1 MKITFRAIDR
11 VHLTLMEEA
20 LSEFD
25 LVAND
30 PRIYTPLELRK
41 KIFEV
46 DRGLQDVAVFHR
58 GDTIPLEATLID
70 FRGNPHPDLAT
81 ALSIELAVAQLTPIR
96 KLLFT
101 VSGTLVDALTGQVD
115 FQLTPTETNQTDV
128 DEAIGN
134 VRVEVA
140 AGEYKTF
147 EVFAVNFKDSAFN
160 LPV

>member
-11 VHLTLMEEA
+11 VQIALMEEA

-25 LVAND
+25 LAAND
-30 PRIYTPLELRK
+30 PKTYTPLELRR

-46 DRGLQDVAVFHR
+46 DRGLQDVPTFHR
-58 GDTIPLEATLID
+58 GDTIPMEVTLLD
-70 FRGNPHPDLAT
+70 FRGNPHPALTT
-81 ALSIELAVAQLTPIR
+81 ALSIQLAVAQLTPTR

-101 VSGTLVDALTGQVD
+101 VDGTLVDALTGRVD
-115 FQLTPTETNQTDV
+115 FELTATETDQPDTDQ
-128 DEAIGN
+128 AIGN

-147 EVFAVNFKDSAFN
+147 EVFSVAFKDSAFQ
-160 LPV
+160 LPT

>member
-11 VHLTLMEEA
+11 VQIALMEEA
-20 LSEFD
+20 LDEFD

-30 PRIYTPLELRK
+30 PRTYTPLDLRR

-46 DRGLQDVAVFHR
+46 DKGLQDVPVFHR
-58 GDTIPLEATLID
+58 GDTIPMETTLLD

-81 ALSIELAVAQLTPIR
+81 ALSIQLAVAQLTPVR

-101 VSGTLVDALTGQVD
+101 VSGTLVDALTGRVD
-115 FQLTPTETNQTDV
+115 FVLTPAETDQPTV

-134 VRVEVA
+134 IRVEVA

-147 EVFAVNFKDSAFN
+147 EVFSVAFKDSAFS
-160 LPV
+160 LPT

>member
-11 VHLTLMEEA
+11 VQFTLIEEA

-25 LVAND
+25 LVANE
-30 PRIYTPLELRK
+30 PKTYTPLELRS
-41 KIFEV
+41 KIYEV
-46 DRGLQDVAVFHR
+46 DKGLQDVAVFHR
-58 GDTIPLEATLID
+58 GDTIPIESTLID

-81 ALSIELAVAQLTPIR
+81 AVSIELAVAQLTPTR

-101 VSGTLVDALTGQVD
+101 VAGTLVDALTGRVD
-115 FQLTPTETNQTDV
+115 FELTPTETDQADT
-128 DEAIGN
+128 DEAIGS

-147 EVFAVNFKDSAFN
+147 QVFPVHFKDSAFK
-160 LPV
+160 LPT